1 MLTKKHLMR
10 TILEPSRCKSA
21 NLWKRDYCCSYP
33 VCVSHTV
40 WRMCIASGQKQLLA
54 FVFLNSSEFQDCV
67 FFINFHLLI
76 NCFSLSSAAFFR
88 LDPTWRMST
97 CALSRSSRTPL
108 CSLKITMRE
117 KSSKTKHISTY
128 PVTSQSLSQWVRNQ
142 GKLNIK
148 HISTCRYTLWHHRQL
163 RTVFLDGRGKSFG
176 SGSARRLTLPTGKS
190 NSIGDH
196 KHFVIIS

>member
-1 MLTKKHLMR
+1 M
-10 TILEPSRCKSA
+10 
-21 NLWKRDYCCSYP
+21 
-33 VCVSHTV
+33 CVVT
-40 WRMCIASGQKQLLA
+40 GQKQLLA

-88 LDPTWRMST
+88 FDPTWRMST

-108 CSLKITMRE
+108 CSLKITIKE

-128 PVTSQSLSQWVRNQ
+128 LVTSQSQWVRNQ

-148 HISTCRYTLWHHRQL
+148 THFHKPFDIQTCRYTLWHHRQL

-176 SGSARRLTLPTGKS
+176 YGSARRLTLPTGRL

-196 KHFVIIS
+196 IMKYNISS